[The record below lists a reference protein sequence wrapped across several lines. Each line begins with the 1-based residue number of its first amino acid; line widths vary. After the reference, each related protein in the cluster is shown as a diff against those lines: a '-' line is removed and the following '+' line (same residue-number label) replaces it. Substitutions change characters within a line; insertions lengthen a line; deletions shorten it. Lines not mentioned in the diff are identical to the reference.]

1 MKMNTTGI
9 LSGNLNLSGV
19 SSSIL
24 NVVVIILAV
33 LVIGG
38 IAVGVVFA
46 YLKNKKYSAFKCIIW
61 EKDAFGQVVQSV
73 DEAGIFVDGATNNK
87 RLFLK
92 RANVGLS
99 PDNIPYITTL
109 AGKKIVFL
117 ARVGL
122 KNYNYIKPNF
132 EDGKISFTVGEEDV
146 NWAINAYERQKKAF
160 GSNMLLQ
167 YMPYILM
174 AFVSIVILVIFIY
187 FFKSFSVL
195 KDVALAFQEAS
206 KNLILAKGG
215 SVV

>member
-1 MKMNTTGI
+1 MDTNAI

-19 SSSIL
+19 SSGIL
-24 NVVVIILAV
+24 NVIVIILSVLILGGITIGIILAV
-33 LVIGG
+33 
-38 IAVGVVFA
+38 
-46 YLKNKKYSAFKCIIW
+46 LKNKKYSAFKCIIW

-92 RANVGLS
+92 KANVGLS

-109 AGKKIVFL
+109 SGKKIVFL

-132 EDGKISFTVGEEDV
+132 DEGKISFTVGEEDV

-160 GSNMLLQ
+160 GSNALLQ

-187 FFKSFSVL
+187 FFKNFSVL
-195 KDVALAFQEAS
+195 RDVATAFQEAS